1 MLEEL
6 AKRDKDWRRMAF
18 QICRDKC
25 LADDLVQDMYIK
37 FSTESYNKD
46 LNDYYIFFA
55 IRSIY
60 LNTIKKRKLDIVSN
74 EIENINVIEEE
85 YCFYKDNIETEMIL
99 EIERLP
105 YFKKETALV
114 TQVISQRELARQS
127 GIPFETINK
136 TIKKTKQE
144 LKELWQDQRR

>member
-74 EIENINVIEEE
+74 EIENINVIEDE
-85 YCFYKDNIETEMIL
+85 YCLFKDNIETEMIL
-99 EIERLP
+99 EIQRLP

>member
-74 EIENINVIEEE
+74 EIENINIIEDE
-85 YCFYKDNIETEMIL
+85 YCLFKDNIETEMIL